1 MLGPRCKE
9 RYREREDGAKALE
22 AVRQEE
28 ARLQRKRQGYRGGGG
43 REVAVLQTGVLECQV
58 FEQARHSQREA
69 AARNGA
75 MATGSER
82 IVLQEVAC
90 RWETTR

>member
-1 MLGPRCKE
+1 MSGRGKATE
-9 RYREREDGAKALE
+9 GEGA
-22 AVRQEE
+22 
-28 ARLQRKRQGYRGGGG
+28 ARPQF
-43 REVAVLQTGVLECQV
+43 LQTGVLECQV

>member
-9 RYREREDGAKALE
+9 RQREREDGTKELE
-22 AVRQEE
+22 A
-28 ARLQRKRQGYRGGGG
+28 GRGKATNG
-43 REVAVLQTGVLECQV
+43 EVAARPQSLQTGVLESQV
-58 FEQARHSQREA
+58 FEQARHIQCEA

-75 MATGSER
+75 MAARSER

>member
-1 MLGPRCKE
+1 MSGRGNATE
-9 RYREREDGAKALE
+9 GEGA
-22 AVRQEE
+22 
-28 ARLQRKRQGYRGGGG
+28 ARPQSLQ
-43 REVAVLQTGVLECQV
+43 AGVLECQV
-58 FEQARHSQREA
+58 FEQARHGQREA

>member
-1 MLGPRCKE
+1 MSGRGKATEWE
-9 RYREREDGAKALE
+9 RGARPQSLHSS
-22 AVRQEE
+22 
-28 ARLQRKRQGYRGGGG
+28 
-43 REVAVLQTGVLECQV
+43 VLECQV

-82 IVLQEVAC
+82 TVLQDVAC
-90 RWETTR
+90 RWETMR